1 MCANLKTQMIW
12 KGCAD
17 FGLRYFVAI
26 IFTKFLKSWKSNK
39 PIPFYQQ
46 YKGQILNDPK
56 ASQPISQTKT
66 MWRSSETR
74 TQ

>member
-1 MCANLKTQMIW
+1 MIW
-12 KGCAD
+12 KGRAD
-17 FGLRYFVAI
+17 FGLKYFVAF

-66 MWRSSETR
+66 TWRSSETR